1 MSHNALGEG
10 VVRLQRI
17 GLMGGSFNP
26 IHCGHLNLGRACL
39 SGGYAESVLFLP
51 SGNPPHKR
59 QGLADK
65 RDRLRMVEL
74 ALSGEAGMD
83 VCREEI
89 EREGVIYTVDT
100 LRILREKMPGCAFL
114 YMIGADSLRQLH
126 TWKQPE
132 NIIRQ
137 CTLLVAMRPGED
149 RESTMET
156 ARRWRL
162 RGAEIELMDAPLMDV
177 SSTGIRDRIAHGQ
190 SLDGLVPGCVEA
202 YIREKGL
209 YLTDEEDAR

>member
-39 SGGYAESVLFLP
+39 LGGYADCVWFLP

-65 RDRLRMVEL
+65 LDRLRMVEL
-74 ALSGEAGMD
+74 AVSGEAGME
-83 VCREEI
+83 VCREEV

-100 LRILREKMPGCAFL
+100 LGILQERMPDCRFL
-114 YMIGADSLRQLH
+114 YLIGADSLRQLH
-126 TWKQPE
+126 TWRQPE
-132 NIIRQ
+132 EIIRR

-149 RESTMET
+149 EEKTRET
-156 ARRWRL
+156 ARQWRL
-162 RGAEIELMDAPLMDV
+162 RGAEIELMRAPLMDI
-177 SSTGIRDRIAHGQ
+177 SSTGIRGRIAQGQ
-190 SLDGLVPGCVEA
+190 SLEGLVPARVEA
-202 YIREKGL
+202 YIREKRL